1 MKKMFLSLV
10 AAIVA
15 ATATYAQSSL
25 VATLNHENQISVFNG
40 QYALSAALAAAEH
53 GDIIT
58 LSSGTFVAADITKAV
73 TLRGAGNADDN
84 ITGQTVTRVSG
95 NFYLNIPNDVEQ
107 RLSIE
112 GIIFTGTMYKKDP
125 EHKYATFTKCQFATI
140 DYAGTGPAVG
150 WRFIDCYISSMI
162 RLYEGTTATF
172 LNCRVCEPCA
182 YTSDSKPS
190 SYEFDHCIVVSRNSA
205 GFGNYPLRNSKFY
218 NCFIF
223 EIEPYFSNLTYRGL
237 QATNEAY
244 NCVGYDAAEVSV
256 FRYINQNSN
265 TDLTTDE
272 YNALFKEDTFYELTD
287 EAKAKY
293 KDADGGEVGLY
304 GGVMPYSMSIQTPQ
318 ITKLN
323 VAQKTTTDG
332 KLNVSIEVTATDE

>member
-40 QYALSAALAAAEH
+40 QYALSVALEAAEH

-58 LSSGTFVAADITKAV
+58 LSSGTFVSANITKAV

-84 ITGQTVTRVSG
+84 ITGQTVTRVAGSF
-95 NFYLNIPNDVEQ
+95 NLNIPNDVENS
-107 RLSIE
+107 LSIE
-112 GIIFTGTMYKKDP
+112 GIIFTGTMYKMTP
-125 EHKYATFTKCQFATI
+125 EHKNATFTKCQFVSI
-140 DYAGTGPAVG
+140 DYSGSGPAVG
-150 WRFIDCYISSMI
+150 WRFINCYITSMI

-172 LNCRVCEPCA
+172 LNSYVSEPCA
-182 YTSDSKPS
+182 YTSDSRPS
-190 SYEFDHCIVVSRNSA
+190 SYEFDHCIVVSRNSN
-205 GFGNYPLRNSKFY
+205 GFGNYPLRNSKFF
-218 NCFIF
+218 NSFIF
-223 EIEPYFSNLTYRGL
+223 EIESNYNSSTRGL
-237 QATNEAY
+237 PATNEAY
-244 NCVGYDAAEVSV
+244 NCVGYDGVGISV
-256 FRYINQNSN
+256 FRYINQSSN
-265 TDLTTDE
+265 TDLTTDD

-304 GGVMPYSMSIQTPQ
+304 GGVMPYSMRIQTPQ

-332 KLNVSIEVTATDE
+332 KLNVNIEVTATDE